1 MEFNPIIDEKTILV
15 VDDSN
20 ITRNLIEH
28 VYKDK
33 YKVMMASDGK
43 QAMDVVDTMPDGTIM
58 AILLDLNSNLFGKI
72 NDSLFGVLDYFQG
85 KGILEKVP
93 VCIITGEEAPEI
105 IGKVRTYNVAAI
117 LLKPFSVKQIEDVV
131 TKAIELRKNS

>member
-1 MEFNPIIDEKTILV
+1 MENFNPIINEKTILV

-43 QAMDVVDTMPDGTIM
+43 QAMDIVDVMPEGTIM
-58 AILLDLNSNLFGKI
+58 AILLDLNMPNVDG
-72 NDSLFGVLDYFQG
+72 FGVLDYFQG
-85 KGILEKVP
+85 KGILEKIP

-117 LLKPFSVKQIEDVV
+117 LLKPFSVNQIEEVV
-131 TKAIELRKNS
+131 TKAIELRKNN

>member
-1 MEFNPIIDEKTILV
+1 METFNPIINEKTILV

-43 QAMDVVDTMPDGTIM
+43 QAMDIVDSMPEESVV
-58 AILLDLNSNLFGKI
+58 AVLLDLNMPNVDG
-72 NDSLFGVLDYFQG
+72 FGVLDYFQG
-85 KGILEKVP
+85 KGLLEKVP

-117 LLKPFSVKQIEDVV
+117 LLKPFSVNQIEDVV
-131 TKAIELRKNS
+131 TKAIELRKNN